1 MFQSL
6 LAKLS
11 GSQSGEKCWQLIE
24 QGARVIDV
32 RSPGNLPRSFAPSH

>member
-11 GSQSGEKCWQLIE
+11 GSHSGEKCWQLIE

-32 RSPGNLPRSFAPSH
+32 R